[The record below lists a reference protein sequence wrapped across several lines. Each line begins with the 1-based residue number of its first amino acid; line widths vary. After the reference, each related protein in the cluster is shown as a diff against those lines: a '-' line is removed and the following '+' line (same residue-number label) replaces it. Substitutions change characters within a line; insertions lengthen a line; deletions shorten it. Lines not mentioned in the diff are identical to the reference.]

1 MIINCH
7 DCGKTLETKKDKII
21 SGYLLE
27 YKTNGESKF
36 IIKCKECYEAD
47 KSFKQKCE
55 VYSRVVGYIRP
66 VSQWNRGKKK
76 EYKDRKEYKKRSV
89 LKDTS

>member
-21 SGYLLE
+21 DGYLLKYNINE
-27 YKTNGESKF
+27 GTIS
-36 IIKCKECYEAD
+36 IIKCKECYEAS
-47 KSFKQKCE
+47 KALKNYQKCE

-66 VSQWNRGKKK
+66 VSQYNVGKKH
-76 EYKDRKEYKKRSV
+76 EYHKRKTFKAPE
-89 LKDTS
+89 